1 MKNNKNKLIQRITIA
16 LQTLYLFAIFSS
28 SIVPNIYI
36 TFLIAVILNILSL
49 FLNFANIFSKGNF
62 KFLLLLIT
70 IFEILLT
77 LFIFLLPEAGVPAPV
92 KLF

>member
-1 MKNNKNKLIQRITIA
+1 M
-16 LQTLYLFAIFSS
+16 
-28 SIVPNIYI
+28 
-36 TFLIAVILNILSL
+36 SL